1 MHYDPRRELAPAPLR
16 HNPINALVAPRPIGW
31 ISTVSAAGDV
41 NLAPYSYFNAV
52 SADPPMVVFAPNA
65 KDDGDLKDSDRNLL
79 EVPEFTVSV
88 VSAPLARAMN
98 ETSASFAHGVDEF
111 AAVGIAA
118 APSRFVRPPRVAV
131 AKAALECRVYA
142 RIELPVGLGGRRS
155 RVVVGEVVGVYI
167 DESVIRDGAVDQL
180 ALAQV
185 ARLGRNDYTTVEK
198 LFEMKRPTLTEVRTD
213 T

>member
-31 ISTVSAAGDV
+31 ISTVSSAGDV

-65 KDDGDLKDSDRNLL
+65 KDDGEMKDSDRNLL
-79 EVPEFTVSV
+79 EVPEFTVSI

-98 ETSASFAHGVDEF
+98 ETSAPYAHGVDEF

-118 APSRFVRPPRVAV
+118 AASRYVRPPRVA
-131 AKAALECRVYA
+131 AARAALECRVYA
-142 RIELPVGLGGRRS
+142 RIDLPVGLGGRRS
-155 RVVVGEVVGVYI
+155 HLVVGEVVGVYI

-198 LFEMKRPTLTEVRTD
+198 LFEMKRPAVAASGTAA
-213 T
+213 